1 MKRWELERVIFESRV
16 SAGSK
21 VIGLV
26 IVRHWSAKYN
36 MARLRLD
43 TIASEIGK
51 TNRTVIRGVN
61 ELIAHNIFVR
71 VRTGRASILRLGS
84 AAKNQPLHTN
94 SGSDILDTSEWTKK
108 PPKPRTGTRF
118 KEFCPSEGSTED
130 SGERYTKDM
139 EFYLGF

>member
-1 MKRWELERVIFESRV
+1 MKRWELERIIFESKV
-16 SAGSK
+16 SDGSK

-26 IVRHWSAKYN
+26 IVRHWSTKYD

-43 TIASEIGK
+43 TIAQEIGK

-84 AAKNQPLHTN
+84 AAKNHHLHTN
-94 SGSDILDTSEWTKK
+94 SGSDIFDTSEWAKK

-118 KEFCPSEGSTED
+118 KEFCPLPESTED